1 MTYYKPCLC
10 CESAIDP
17 KVASFKVTVDNRVI
31 AVVCSTCLMNI
42 KTFRTSFTRD
52 NLTDTHMPLQ
62 FQCLEE
68 FTVPR
73 NADIEP

>member
-1 MTYYKPCLC
+1 MESYIACLC
-10 CESAIDP
+10 CECSLSPESALL
-17 KVASFKVTVDNRVI
+17 KVIQADKVI
-31 AVVCSTCLMNI
+31 AGLCSTCLTSVR
-42 KTFRTSFTRD
+42 TFKMV
-52 NLTDTHMPLQ
+52 LTQDRKGSTYAPLQ